1 MASRRHEVRKIQDGK
16 PHYLSNYDSS
26 FVVFMFLTSI
36 KAHCQS
42 IRNQSTSICISDSVT
57 PYERRP
63 FPLSQARAWM
73 AFQRPLWAHAL
84 PPPMYT
90 ILGTYHKKLSDRQMC
105 FWGKCN
111 GNAWI
116 PRSTLLLHSSQ
127 LRSHLLSPRW
137 DLAFIPPPQRN
148 DNVSRK
154 NTVRLHNQ
162 VLSHS
167 PSTHPQPHLCSLLTP
182 KG

>member
-1 MASRRHEVRKIQDGK
+1 MWERRLCSVLSLRCGTSGCTAEGIDRPSPRWTLPQWHRQRTRLPSGREMASRRHEVRKIQDGK

-63 FPLSQARAWM
+63 FPLPSAGAWM

-105 FWGKCN
+105 FWGKRK

-116 PRSTLLLHSSQ
+116 PRSTLLLHSS
-127 LRSHLLSPRW
+127 
-137 DLAFIPPPQRN
+137 
-148 DNVSRK
+148 
-154 NTVRLHNQ
+154 
-162 VLSHS
+162 
-167 PSTHPQPHLCSLLTP
+167 
-182 KG
+182 